1 MGLRRGPRSAAGG
14 IRTLKPLRA
23 AGFEPALYASSSTA
37 ADEVRRSRYQSSGTG
52 PDDRWVTGGGASFA
66 AMSRAG
72 LCPYTRAVNRNLLE
86 RRLRE
91 LSAQLRELRQELLVT
106 DEQLESLAGVA
117 DDARIR
123 SLVSETPLAEREHRE
138 ASRHAE
144 AMSRHR
150 GEVIADIA
158 RLEQQQDELLD
169 RLTAASD

>member
-1 MGLRRGPRSAAGG
+1 M
-14 IRTLKPLRA
+14 
-23 AGFEPALYASSSTA
+23 
-37 ADEVRRSRYQSSGTG
+37 RRSRYQPGGTG
-52 PDDRWVTGGGASFA
+52 PDYRRVTSGGALCGTR
-66 AMSRAG
+66 SRAG

-91 LSAQLRELRQELLVT
+91 LSGQLRELRQELTVT

-123 SLVSETPLAEREHRE
+123 SLVSETPLAEREHRD

-150 GEVIADIA
+150 SEVMADIA

-169 RLTAASD
+169 RLTATSD

>member
-1 MGLRRGPRSAAGG
+1 MRRGHRKSAAGG

-37 ADEVRRSRYQSSGTG
+37 AGEVRPSRYQPGATG
-52 PDDRWVTGGGASFA
+52 SRYRPVTGIDSQDGGDGHG
-66 AMSRAG
+66 RT
-72 LCPYTRAVNRNLLE
+72 LPAVNRNLLE

-91 LSAQLRELRQELLVT
+91 LSVQLRELRQELTVV

-117 DDARIR
+117 DDARLR

-138 ASRHAE
+138 ASRHAD

-150 GEVIADIA
+150 SEVVSDIA
-158 RLEQQQDELLD
+158 RLEQQQDDLLD
-169 RLTAASD
+169 RISGTSD